1 MKQTFVLI
9 LISITFS
16 CSSIKFNNEFLTSSN
31 TTLNIDFDE
40 IQLKNWY
47 NLDLEQD
54 SIPGMS
60 VERAYNELIKDIK
73 PKKVIVAVIDAGID
87 IYHEDLKDV
96 IWLNKGEIPNNKIDD
111 DNNGYIDDINGW
123 NFLGESYDETLEITR
138 LIRDDKTDNPQY
150 KDALNIFNGKVS
162 DAKKDLDFYRPILE
176 NYKTA
181 SDIIKKHLKVESFEI
196 DDIKNINS
204 KDMFVSKSKEFLLYS
219 NSVEL
224 DLDRLEGLVG
234 QYSDY
239 VNYYYNVDFNGR
251 EIVGDDIYNLEDLNY
266 GDPNVVHSKNSESH
280 GTHVSGI
287 IGGNRSNGIGMKGIN
302 NDIELMAIRAVPN
315 GDEYDKDISLAIRYA
330 VDNGAKIINM
340 SFGKS
345 FSSNP
350 EWVYNAIKYAE
361 KKNVL
366 IVHAAGNDDKNLD
379 EYDDKNFPNDHKYI
393 NEFVENYISVG
404 ASTINY
410 NKDLIAYFSNYGQ
423 RNVDIYAPGYQIY
436 STTPND
442 NYDFK
447 NGTSMAA
454 PSVTGVA
461 SLILSYFPKISAKR
475 LKEIILESGI
485 DFNFSVNHD
494 DKDILFENL
503 SKSGKIVNAYNALIL
518 ASGKKINK

>member
-1 MKQTFVLI
+1 
-9 LISITFS
+9 
-16 CSSIKFNNEFLTSSN
+16 
-31 TTLNIDFDE
+31 
-40 IQLKNWY
+40 
-47 NLDLEQD
+47 
-54 SIPGMS
+54 
-60 VERAYNELIKDIK
+60 
-73 PKKVIVAVIDAGID
+73 
-87 IYHEDLKDV
+87 
-96 IWLNKGEIPNNKIDD
+96 
-111 DNNGYIDDINGW
+111 
-123 NFLGESYDETLEITR
+123 
-138 LIRDDKTDNPQY
+138 
-150 KDALNIFNGKVS
+150 
-162 DAKKDLDFYRPILE
+162 
-176 NYKTA
+176 
-181 SDIIKKHLKVESFEI
+181 
-196 DDIKNINS
+196 
-204 KDMFVSKSKEFLLYS
+204 
-219 NSVEL
+219 
-224 DLDRLEGLVG
+224 
-234 QYSDY
+234 
-239 VNYYYNVDFNGR
+239 
-251 EIVGDDIYNLEDLNY
+251 
-266 GDPNVVHSKNSESH
+266 
-280 GTHVSGI
+280 
-287 IGGNRSNGIGMKGIN
+287 MKGIN

-366 IVHAAGNDDKNLD
+366 IVHAAGNDNKNLD

-410 NKDLIAYFSNYGQ
+410 NKDLVAYFSNYGQ

>member
-1 MKQTFVLI
+1 
-9 LISITFS
+9 
-16 CSSIKFNNEFLTSSN
+16 
-31 TTLNIDFDE
+31 
-40 IQLKNWY
+40 
-47 NLDLEQD
+47 
-54 SIPGMS
+54 
-60 VERAYNELIKDIK
+60 
-73 PKKVIVAVIDAGID
+73 
-87 IYHEDLKDV
+87 
-96 IWLNKGEIPNNKIDD
+96 
-111 DNNGYIDDINGW
+111 
-123 NFLGESYDETLEITR
+123 
-138 LIRDDKTDNPQY
+138 
-150 KDALNIFNGKVS
+150 
-162 DAKKDLDFYRPILE
+162 
-176 NYKTA
+176 
-181 SDIIKKHLKVESFEI
+181 
-196 DDIKNINS
+196 
-204 KDMFVSKSKEFLLYS
+204 MFVSRSKEFLLYS

-234 QYSDY
+234 QFSDY
-239 VNYYYNVDFNGR
+239 VNYYYNIDFNGR

-266 GDPNVVHSKNSESH
+266 GDSNVVHSKNSESH

-454 PSVTGVA
+454 PSITGVA
-461 SLILSYFPKISAKR
+461 SLILSYFPKISAKK

-485 DFNFSVNHD
+485 DFNFNVNHD
-494 DKDILFENL
+494 DKDISFENL